1 MARRR
6 LVSTTS
12 YEKLNLSDGYYKEV
26 IMYYEKLD
34 VWRRSK
40 SLAVSVYKHFADL
53 RDFGFKDQVTRSVLS
68 VSSNIAEGS
77 ERFYIKEKK
86 QFFSIAKGSI
96 GEFKSQT
103 YVGIEIGYVK
113 SELGEY
119 WLNETEA
126 ISKMLGKY
134 ISLIK

>member
-1 MARRR
+1 
-6 LVSTTS
+6 VSTAS
-12 YEKLNLSDGYYKEV
+12 YEKLNLRDGCHKEV
-26 IMYYEKLD
+26 DMYYEKLD
-34 VWRRSK
+34 MWRRSK
-40 SLAVSVYKHFADL
+40 SLAVSVYKHLAHL
-53 RDFGFKDQVTRSVLS
+53 RDFGFKDQITRSVLS

-113 SELGEY
+113 PEHGKC
-119 WLNETEA
+119 WLIEAEA

-134 ISLIK
+134 ISVIK